1 MCGPDV
7 GEHEQRDLYLAVTR
21 LIADF
26 QIASTKPAFDCAAMI
41 TAQLLRYSPRERS
54 QIVSALR
61 AVLDIVGT
69 APATTAAAAFQGR
82 AGHGKQT

>member
-21 LIADF
+21 LITDF
-26 QIASTKPAFDCAAMI
+26 QSASTKPAFDCAAMI